1 MRVDLFH
8 RFHFCLQTP
17 IQYWLNLLYVC
28 GQNHMTTLQ
37 TPYLLYL
44 MQVSKSKDEKQATKK
59 ISQTTSQMSVKY
71 EISWW
76 ILQPENR
83 LNL

>member
-1 MRVDLFH
+1 
-8 RFHFCLQTP
+8 
-17 IQYWLNLLYVC
+17 
-28 GQNHMTTLQ
+28 MTTLQ

>member
-1 MRVDLFH
+1 M
-8 RFHFCLQTP
+8 
-17 IQYWLNLLYVC
+17 YV
-28 GQNHMTTLQ
+28 GKTTWPPYK

-59 ISQTTSQMSVKY
+59 ISQATSQMSVNY
-71 EISWW
+71 EISLR

>member
-1 MRVDLFH
+1 M
-8 RFHFCLQTP
+8 
-17 IQYWLNLLYVC
+17 YV
-28 GQNHMTTLQ
+28 GKTTWPPYK

-44 MQVSKSKDEKQATKK
+44 MQVSKSKDEKQATKE

>member
-1 MRVDLFH
+1 
-8 RFHFCLQTP
+8 
-17 IQYWLNLLYVC
+17 
-28 GQNHMTTLQ
+28 
-37 TPYLLYL
+37 

-59 ISQTTSQMSVKY
+59 ISQITSQMSVNY

>member
-1 MRVDLFH
+1 
-8 RFHFCLQTP
+8 
-17 IQYWLNLLYVC
+17 
-28 GQNHMTTLQ
+28 
-37 TPYLLYL
+37 

-59 ISQTTSQMSVKY
+59 ISQATSQMSVNY
-71 EISWW
+71 EISLR

>member
-1 MRVDLFH
+1 M
-8 RFHFCLQTP
+8 
-17 IQYWLNLLYVC
+17 YV
-28 GQNHMTTLQ
+28 GKTTWPPYK

-59 ISQTTSQMSVKY
+59 ISQATSQMSVNY

-76 ILQPENR
+76 ILQPEWS